1 MDPIPTE
8 FQVKLGGSG
17 CRLSG
22 SKPLS
27 NLGLKHNSNENKEIQ
42 NSDLKNKEIKTQTH
56 EKSTKEQRNQN
67 QPRRPNP

>member
-27 NLGLKHNSNENKEIQ
+27 NLGLKHNSNENREIQ
-42 NSDLKNKEIKTQTH
+42 NPELKNREIKTQKI
-56 EKSTKEQRNQN
+56 EK
-67 QPRRPNP
+67 